1 MSPLLTQI
9 SWTNNLLTFDTNSIT
24 YKDILECAIA
34 ISCKKFFEK
43 AYKEYDKYIKNQLR
57 QAKKII

>member
-9 SWTNNLLTFDTNSIT
+9 SWTNNLLTFDTNSVT
-24 YKDILECAIA
+24 YKDILECVIA
-34 ISCKKFFEK
+34 ISCKKVFEK

>member
-34 ISCKKFFEK
+34 ISCKKVFEK